1 MLDLKITGARLIDGT
16 GAEARTADVGVKDGR
31 IIEVGRVAAAASRTI
46 KADGLLLAPGWV
58 DIHTHYDGQVCW
70 DRELAPSS
78 WQGVTTVVMGNC
90 GVGFAPVRRG
100 SEALLIN
107 IMEGVEDIPGT
118 ALHEG
123 VSFDWES
130 FPQYLNA
137 IDREYAVDVGAQA
150 AHGAFRTYVM
160 GERAQTLE
168 AATEEE
174 ARAQGTLAEAAI
186 RAGALGFTT
195 SRTMLHRA
203 KSGDHIPSYHAN
215 QMELT
220 EIARGMAR
228 AGAGVF
234 EWISDFADLDEEF
247 GLIETVAR
255 VSGRP
260 LTFSLMQADQKPQM
274 WREMLSRIDG
284 AQAAGLNVRAQVAG
298 RPVGIL
304 LGLEGSIH
312 PFVAHPSYQ
321 AIAHLPLP
329 ERVARLKEP
338 AFRAALLTEQPGA
351 RNDLARFIFSA
362 FHKMFPLGNPPV
374 YEPLAESSIAAHAA
388 RSRREPAAVALDFML
403 ADEGRAFLYFPLF
416 NYTEGDLDNA
426 RTMITHPHTVFGL
439 GDGGAHVGT
448 ICDGSFPTFMA
459 SWWGRDRPHGRLPL
473 EWLVMKQSRD
483 TARAVGLYDRGVIAP
498 GYRADLNL
506 IDFGNLGA
514 RAPQIAYDL
523 PAGGKRLLQRADG
536 YVVTVCAGAVTFEN
550 GVSTGALPGRLVRGA
565 QMLN

>member
-16 GAEARTADVGVKDGR
+16 GAEARRADVGVKDGR
-31 IIEVGRVAAAASRTI
+31 IVEVGRVSSVAARAI
-46 KADGLLLAPGWV
+46 DADGLVLTPGWV

-100 SEALLIN
+100 SEAMLIN

-130 FPQYLNA
+130 FPQYLDA
-137 IDREYAVDVGAQA
+137 IDGAYAVDVGAQA

-168 AATEEE
+168 AATEDE
-174 ARAQGTLAEAAI
+174 AREQGQLAEAAI

-203 KSGDHIPSYHAN
+203 KGGEHIPSYHAN
-215 QMELT
+215 RMELT

-228 AGAGVF
+228 ASAGVF
-234 EWISDFADLDEEF
+234 EWISDFGDLEEEF
-247 GLIETVAR
+247 ALIETVAR

-260 LTFSLMQADQKPQM
+260 LTFSLMQADHRPQM
-274 WREMLSRIDG
+274 WKEMLSRIDG

-298 RPVGIL
+298 RPVGML

-321 AIAHLPLP
+321 AIAHLPLA
-329 ERVARLKEP
+329 ERVARLKHP
-338 AFRAALLTEQPGA
+338 AFRATLLAEQPGA

-362 FHKMFPLGNPPV
+362 FHKMFPLGDPPV
-374 YEPLAESSIAAHAA
+374 YEPLAESAIAAHAA
-388 RSRREPAAVALDFML
+388 RSGREPAEVALDFML
-403 ADEGRAFLYFPLF
+403 ANEGRAFLYFPLF

-426 RTMITHPHTVFGL
+426 RAMITHPHTVFGL

-473 EWLVMKQSRD
+473 EWLVMKQTRD
-483 TARAVGLYDRGVIAP
+483 TARAVGLHDRGVIAP

-506 IDFGNLGA
+506 IDFDKLGA
-514 RAPQIAYDL
+514 RAPEIAYDL
-523 PAGGKRLLQRADG
+523 PAGGKRLVQRADG
-536 YVVTVCAGAVTFEN
+536 YVAIICAGVVTFEN

-565 QMLN
+565 QTLN

>member
-1 MLDLKITGARLIDGT
+1 MLDLKITGASLIDGS

-31 IIEVGRVAAAASRTI
+31 IVEVGKVSSPAARTI
-46 KADGLLLAPGWV
+46 AADGLILAPGWV

-100 SEALLIN
+100 GEDFLISL
-107 IMEGVEDIPGT
+107 MEGVEDIPGT

-123 VSFDWES
+123 VGFEWES
-130 FPQYLNA
+130 FPEYLDA
-137 IDREYAVDVGAQA
+137 IDREYALDVGAQA
-150 AHGAFRTYVM
+150 AHGAFRAYVM

-168 AATEEE
+168 AATEDE
-174 ARAQGTLAEAAI
+174 ARRQGDLAEAAI

-203 KSGDHIPSYHAN
+203 KTGDHVPSYHAN
-215 QMELT
+215 TMELT
-220 EIARGMAR
+220 EIAKGMAR
-228 AGAGVF
+228 ANAGVF
-234 EWISDFADLDEEF
+234 EWISDFGDMDEEF
-247 GLIETVAR
+247 GLIETVAK

-260 LTFSLMQADQKPQM
+260 LTFSLMQADQRPDM
-274 WREMLSRIDG
+274 WKEMLGRIDK

-321 AIAHLPLP
+321 AIADLPLA
-329 ERVARLKEP
+329 ERVRRLRDP
-338 AFRAALLTEQPGA
+338 AFRAQLLAEAPGV
-351 RNDLARFIFSA
+351 RNDLARYIFSA
-362 FHKMFPLGNPPV
+362 FHKMFPLGDPPV
-374 YEPLAESSIAAHAA
+374 YEPSPESAVAAHAERTGRA
-388 RSRREPAAVALDFML
+388 PEEIALDFML
-403 ADEGRAFLYFPLF
+403 ENEGRAFLYFPLF
-416 NYTEGDLDNA
+416 NFTEGDLDNA
-426 RTMITHPHTVFGL
+426 RAMMTHPHTVFGL

-473 EWLVMKQSRD
+473 EWIVMKQTRH
-483 TARAVGLYDRGVIAP
+483 TARAVGLHDRGVIAP

-506 IDFGNLGA
+506 IDFAKLGA
-514 RAPQIAYDL
+514 RAPEIAYDL
-523 PAGGKRLLQRADG
+523 PAGGKRLVQRADG
-536 YVVTVCAGAVTFEN
+536 YVATICAGEVTFQN
-550 GVSTGALPGRLVRGA
+550 GEATGALPGRLVRGA
-565 QMLN
+565 QALA

>member
-1 MLDLKITGARLIDGT
+1 MLDLKITGASLIDGT
-16 GAEARTADVGVKDGR
+16 GAPARTADVGVKDGR
-31 IIEVGRVAAAASRTI
+31 IVEVGKVASPAARVI
-46 KADGLLLAPGWV
+46 DADGLLVTPGWV

-90 GVGFAPVRRG
+90 GVGFAPVRKG
-100 SEALLIN
+100 SEAFLIN
-107 IMEGVEDIPGT
+107 LMEGVEDIPGT

-123 VSFDWES
+123 VGFEWES
-130 FPQYLNA
+130 FPQYLDA
-137 IDREYAVDVGAQA
+137 IDQAYACDVGAQA
-150 AHGAFRTYVM
+150 AHGAFRAYVM

-168 AATEEE
+168 AATEDE
-174 ARAQGTLAEAAI
+174 ARLQGRLTEEAI

-203 KSGDHIPSYHAN
+203 KSGDHIPSYRAN
-215 QMELT
+215 KMELS
-220 EIARGMAR
+220 EIAAGMAR

-234 EWISDFADLDEEF
+234 EWISDFADVDEEF

-260 LTFSLMQADQKPQM
+260 LTFSLMQADQKPDM
-274 WREMLSRIDG
+274 WKDMLGRIDA
-284 AQAAGLNVRAQVAG
+284 AQASGLNVRAQVAG

-321 AIAHLPLP
+321 AIAELPLA
-329 ERVARLKEP
+329 ERVRRLKEP
-338 AFRAALLTEQPGA
+338 AFRAQLFSEQPGV
-351 RNDLARFIFSA
+351 RNDLARFIFAA
-362 FHKMFPLGNPPV
+362 FHKMFPLGDPPV
-374 YEPLAESSIAAHAA
+374 YEPLPESSIAAHAR
-388 RSRREPAAVALDFML
+388 RSGLTPEAVALDFML
-403 ADEGRAFLYFPLF
+403 EKDGRAFLYFPLF

-426 RTMITHPHTVFGL
+426 RAMMTHPHTVFGL

-473 EWLVMKQSRD
+473 EWLVMKQTRH
-483 TARAVGLYDRGVIAP
+483 TARAVGLNDRGVVAP
-498 GYRADLNL
+498 GYRADFNL
-506 IDFGNLGA
+506 IDFPRLGA
-514 RAPQIAYDL
+514 RAPEIAYDL
-523 PAGGKRLLQRADG
+523 PAGGKRLVQRADG
-536 YVVTVCAGAVTFEN
+536 YVATICAGEVTFQN

-565 QMLN
+565 QGLN

>member
-1 MLDLKITGARLIDGT
+1 MLDLKITGASLIDGS

-31 IIEVGRVAAAASRTI
+31 IVEVGKVSSPAARTI
-46 KADGLLLAPGWV
+46 AADGLILAPGWV

-100 SEALLIN
+100 GEDFLISL
-107 IMEGVEDIPGT
+107 MEGVEDIPGT

-123 VSFDWES
+123 VGFEWES
-130 FPQYLNA
+130 FPEYLDA
-137 IDREYAVDVGAQA
+137 IDREYALDVGAQA
-150 AHGAFRTYVM
+150 AHGAFRAYVM

-168 AATEEE
+168 AATEDE
-174 ARAQGTLAEAAI
+174 ARRQGDLAEAAI

-203 KSGDHIPSYHAN
+203 KTGDHVPSYHAN
-215 QMELT
+215 TMELT
-220 EIARGMAR
+220 EIAKGMAR
-228 AGAGVF
+228 ANAGVF
-234 EWISDFADLDEEF
+234 EWISDFGDMDEEF
-247 GLIETVAR
+247 GLIETVAK

-260 LTFSLMQADQKPQM
+260 LTFSLMQADQRPDM
-274 WREMLSRIDG
+274 WKEMLGRIDK

-321 AIAHLPLP
+321 AIADLPLA
-329 ERVARLKEP
+329 ERVRRLRDP
-338 AFRAALLTEQPGA
+338 AFRAQLLAEAPGV
-351 RNDLARFIFSA
+351 RNDLARYIFSA
-362 FHKMFPLGNPPV
+362 FHKMFPLGDPPV
-374 YEPLAESSIAAHAA
+374 YEPSPESAVAAHAERTGRA
-388 RSRREPAAVALDFML
+388 PEEIALDFML
-403 ADEGRAFLYFPLF
+403 ENEGRAFLYFPLF
-416 NYTEGDLDNA
+416 NFTEGDLDNA
-426 RTMITHPHTVFGL
+426 RAMMTHPHTVFGL

-473 EWLVMKQSRD
+473 EWIVMKQTRH
-483 TARAVGLYDRGVIAP
+483 TARAVGLHDRGVIAP

-506 IDFGNLGA
+506 IDFAKLGA
-514 RAPQIAYDL
+514 RAPEIAYDL
-523 PAGGKRLLQRADG
+523 PAGGKRLVQRADG
-536 YVVTVCAGAVTFEN
+536 YVATICAGEVTFQN
-550 GVSTGALPGRLVRGA
+550 GEATGVLPGRLVRGA
-565 QMLN
+565 QALT